1 MGADDD
7 GDAGTAPVKVTPP
20 PRRRRSASTPVHLAG
35 GPPTPD
41 SESENN
47 AEALPREPSIELP
60 EAKATAAPAPAVQET
75 LKPDDDAQAARPLWG
90 RRGQR
95 HDYTKQLEG
104 SVATNLREVESGREV
119 ERRPSA
125 GLPPLARRASGP
137 VKAQSALKPAAHS
150 DEFSD
155 VTVAIKAGPDRLDA
169 MLAAVTK
176 TQRSV
181 AKIESA
187 LSMDRASLEELQ
199 ERLQQ
204 VETAQQSGVGG
215 PALLTGVDTDGDGEI
230 DAFAVDTDGD
240 GQVDTI
246 LMSSAA
252 TTMTPEEKGP
262 KAKVRFEDGSEI
274 ETTRQVTQEADLH
287 LAAILKELKTAQR
300 TEAKR
305 NRANEKSKV
314 RDEFHQFSCI
324 LSPDWWGMHAWNI
337 MLAMLVCVSCLAVPL
352 QLAFEKRF
360 DNDAWS
366 AYSYTVDAFFICDI
380 VCCFRTAFDSDGRR
394 VRDPRL
400 IARRYVTSC
409 WFYLDI
415 CAAFPVNPII
425 RIVDLTMAKQ
435 DDGEGGFDPAYIN
448 YLARV
453 VRILKVLR
461 LIRLLRL
468 LKLAH
473 MVHRLQESGGLS
485 ISAPMMRLFQ
495 MFAGFLLLWHWVGCI
510 WCAAHQ
516 PTTSPPSRPPL
527 TSAVRAAT
535 GSSSASWKRRT
546 GSSTRATCGT
556 LAPSSATSP
565 IRRGRMRTDGR
576 SPSTG
581 ECA

>member
-7 GDAGTAPVKVTPP
+7 GDGGTVLVKVTPP
-20 PRRRRSASTPVHLAG
+20 PRRRRSASTPALLAG
-35 GPPTPD
+35 SPAPE
-41 SESENN
+41 SESENGT
-47 AEALPREPSIELP
+47 EALPQEPSTELP
-60 EAKATAAPAPAVQET
+60 QAKATAAPVPAALGT
-75 LKPDDDAQAARPLWG
+75 IRPDDDAQAARPLSG
-90 RRGQR
+90 LRGQR

-104 SVATNLREVESGREV
+104 TIATNLTQAAGVELA
-119 ERRPSA
+119 A
-125 GLPPLARRASGP
+125 GQPPLARRTPGP
-137 VKAQSALKPAAHS
+137 ARAPSPRGPAAHS
-150 DEFSD
+150 DELSE
-155 VTVAIKAGPDRLDA
+155 VTVAIKAGPDRFDA

-181 AKIESA
+181 ANIESA

-204 VETAQQSGVGG
+204 VETAQQSRGGG
-215 PALLTGVDTDGDGEI
+215 PALLRGVDTNDDGHI

-246 LMSSAA
+246 LMSSAP
-252 TTMTPEEKGP
+252 TTMAPEGRRP
-262 KAKVRFEDGSEI
+262 KATVRFEDGSEI
-274 ETTRQVTQEADLH
+274 ETTRQVTQEADLY
-287 LAAILKELKTAQR
+287 LAAILKELKNAQR
-300 TEAKR
+300 MEAKR
-305 NRANEKSKV
+305 NRVNEKSKV
-314 RDEFHQFSCI
+314 RDEFHQFRFI
-324 LSPDWWGMHAWNI
+324 LSPDWWGLNAWNV

-360 DNDAWS
+360 DNDAWQ
-366 AYSYTVDAFFICDI
+366 AYSYTVDTCFILDI
-380 VCCFRTAFDSDGRR
+380 ICCFRTAFDSDGRR

-425 RIVDLTMAKQ
+425 QIVGLTMAKQ
-435 DDGEGGFDPAYIN
+435 DSSEGGFDPAYIN

-510 WCAAHQ
+510 WCAVHQ
-516 PTTSPPSRPPL
+516 PATSPPFAHHSRVLSVPPQAL
-527 TSAVRAAT
+527 HLPP
-535 GSSSASWKRRT
+535 G
-546 GSSTRATCGT
+546 G
-556 LAPSSATSP
+556 
-565 IRRGRMRTDGR
+565 RGRPNRR
-576 SPSTG
+576 
-581 ECA
+581 EKHVAHWRLRA